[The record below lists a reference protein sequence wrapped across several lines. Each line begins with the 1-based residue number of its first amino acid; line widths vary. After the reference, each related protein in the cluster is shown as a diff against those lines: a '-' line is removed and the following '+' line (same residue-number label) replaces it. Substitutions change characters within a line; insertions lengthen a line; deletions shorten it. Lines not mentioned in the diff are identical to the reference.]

1 MTSPYA
7 AIVLAGGRA
16 ARMGGR
22 PKPELVLG
30 GRRLLDRVLDVVDD
44 AAVRVVVGPPVELPA
59 GVALTREDPAG
70 GGPVAALA
78 AGLAALGTRPPTQVV
93 VVAADLPF
101 LTRDVVRALRTAATV
116 RDGAVLLDADG
127 RDQHLLGAWQVA
139 ALHAALAAVS
149 DPHGAPLHRTLA
161 GLDVQRVSWQVP
173 PGTAPP
179 WFDCDSVEQLA
190 EAMKWVGT

>member
-7 AIVLAGGRA
+7 AVVLAGGRA
-16 ARMGGR
+16 SRLGGR
-22 PKPELVLG
+22 SKPELLIG
-30 GRRLLDRVLDVVDD
+30 GRRLVDRVLDAVDD
-44 AAVRVVVGPPVELPA
+44 AAVRVVVGPPLELPA
-59 GVALTREDPAG
+59 GVVLTRENPPG

-78 AGLAALGTRPPTQVV
+78 AGMAALGARPPTHVV

-101 LTRDVVRALRTAATV
+101 LTRDVVRALLAAAGV
-116 RDGAVLLDADG
+116 RDGAVLVDADG
-127 RDQHLLGAWQVA
+127 REQNLLGAWQVA
-139 ALHAALAAVS
+139 ALHAALAAIS
-149 DPHGAPLHRTLA
+149 DPHGAPLHRSLA